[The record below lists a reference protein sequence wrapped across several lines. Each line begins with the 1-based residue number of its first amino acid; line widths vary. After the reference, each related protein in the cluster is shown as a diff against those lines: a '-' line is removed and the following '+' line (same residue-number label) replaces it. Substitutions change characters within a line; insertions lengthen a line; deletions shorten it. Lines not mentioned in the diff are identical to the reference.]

1 MVKGSMIFAQWGFL
15 YSEKTEE
22 ADIAPVYDCG
32 SCLLPQADEK
42 IVEAVL
48 TDKKELYARIYQFPT
63 SAIKENGRKINYYDF
78 LMKAEFKECN
88 AALKRIVPRVDM
100 KQIISM
106 IEQIPCISD
115 RQKEFYK
122 QYIQTRFDLI
132 LRPAVL
138 AL

>member
-1 MVKGSMIFAQWGFL
+1 M
-15 YSEKTEE
+15 
-22 ADIAPVYDCG
+22 YDCG

-78 LMKAEFKECN
+78 LMKAEYKECN